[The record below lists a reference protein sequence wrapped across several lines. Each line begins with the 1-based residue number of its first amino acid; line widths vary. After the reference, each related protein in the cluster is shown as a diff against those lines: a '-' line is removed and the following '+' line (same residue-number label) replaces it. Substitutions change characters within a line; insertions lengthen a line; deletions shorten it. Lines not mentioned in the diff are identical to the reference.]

1 MKGRENNS
9 QKQPFNDPSR
19 KFTNRNDPAW
29 SAELIKFEL
38 SKLGLSLAALARKHD
53 VDDSAFRK
61 VLTQHWP
68 RLEAILADELGVSC
82 PVDHFSHR
90 YKNGIPIK
98 FSAGKNNQNARKRKG
113 QN

>member
-1 MKGRENNS
+1 MKDRENNV
-9 QKQPFNDPSR
+9 QKQSLNDLSG
-19 KFTNRNDPAW
+19 KFRNSSDLAW

-38 SKLGLSLAALARKHD
+38 YKRGITLAALARKHD

-82 PVDHFSHR
+82 PSVIFPDR
-90 YKNGIPIK
+90 YNNGIPIK
-98 FSAGKNNQNARKRKG
+98 FSAGKNNQNARKKG
-113 QN
+113 N